1 MLSLKSRHT
10 KCTLSNKSVKLFWYQ
25 NTLQNIVFIFTL
37 LQSNK
42 FLNTLLLI
50 WSSSLE
56 QNFKIFEMV
65 VHIQVAIKMLSWCQ
79 KQSPAFLTR
88 YKWAAINSIPFYL
101 WQQNNLK
108 SVSMSHYYFSFF
120 HLKRIIGVPG
130 DQYKIIS

>member
-1 MLSLKSRHT
+1 MFKYPAD
-10 KCTLSNKSVKLFWYQ
+10 NMIIPF
-25 NTLQNIVFIFTL
+25 
-37 LQSNK
+37 
-42 FLNTLLLI
+42 
-50 WSSSLE
+50 E

-120 HLKRIIGVPG
+120 FQKE
-130 DQYKIIS
+130 